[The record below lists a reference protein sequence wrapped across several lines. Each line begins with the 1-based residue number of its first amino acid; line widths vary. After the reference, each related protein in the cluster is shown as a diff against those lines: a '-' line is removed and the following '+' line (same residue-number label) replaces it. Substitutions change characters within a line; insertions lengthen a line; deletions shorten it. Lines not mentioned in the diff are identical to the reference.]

1 MVIRLF
7 QFSKFE
13 MNNCGVTTAQTTHN
27 CDLKKTVNS
36 KLNDNYYSNN
46 VQQQQ
51 TATKTQVI

>member
-1 MVIRLF
+1 
-7 QFSKFE
+7 